1 MWGKGSVQIQF
12 FVHKEVHQEI
22 PGDRHDEID
31 ERQKTQQTVGTFRKL
46 YHADAGKGKIDEVQ
60 NVIEADGGETLVLF
74 GNEVAN
80 GHGKHNEN
88 QLIGK
93 SDDCVH
99 KEKPEGLK
107 HIRLGEPRPEK
118 NCLHLL

>member
-1 MWGKGSVQIQF
+1 MDNLPQCANQEKPAFIEDEQIKVIKYAKSPGLNRRGLFGRSIQIQF

-60 NVIEADGGETLVLF
+60 NVIEGTA
-74 GNEVAN
+74 A
-80 GHGKHNEN
+80 
-88 QLIGK
+88 
-93 SDDCVH
+93 
-99 KEKPEGLK
+99 
-107 HIRLGEPRPEK
+107 RLLCFLATR
-118 NCLHLL
+118 